1 MPGVTATYLR
11 DKYPLPPEA
20 VWTVLRKDFDRAK
33 LHPDNI
39 HFEAVQP
46 AMVESDQIYEI
57 AYKELVEELRYDLSA
72 GPDAQ
77 VPVYPF
83 GYDWRHPVHVTEA
96 ELAAFVND
104 VIERTKITRHYFED
118 GYGDNPKVN
127 LVGHS
132 MGGLVVAGYVE
143 RFGGD
148 KIGKVATLATP
159 FNGSFEAIVKM
170 ATGTA
175 NIGGG
180 TPSSREREAARVT
193 PSLYNLLPS
202 FDTGIELA
210 PGTSLPRDTF
220 NSDLWQPSIYRT
232 IADYVARYGRDTSR
246 DAADDGLRLF
256 KSLLSAASD
265 HRKRIDALDLEAKG
279 LDPKKDWLCVVGV
292 GTDTRTRMTVT
303 DASGAPHFQLTK
315 GDRMN
320 KWKTGRSPQTRKAT
334 GDGTVHFE
342 GAVPAFLDYHRLVC
356 VTPDDYGYWEL
367 KDKATTKLAGF
378 HGILPNMNMLHRLLV
393 RFFKGAEDPRGN
405 TWGRRAPGVSDD
417 EWDPPLD
424 LKDKSG

>member
-220 NSDLWQPSIYRT
+220 NSDL
-232 IADYVARYGRDTSR
+232 
-246 DAADDGLRLF
+246 AAV
-256 KSLLSAASD
+256 
-265 HRKRIDALDLEAKG
+265 DL
-279 LDPKKDWLCVVGV
+279 
-292 GTDTRTRMTVT
+292 
-303 DASGAPHFQLTK
+303 
-315 GDRMN
+315 
-320 KWKTGRSPQTRKAT
+320 
-334 GDGTVHFE
+334 
-342 GAVPAFLDYHRLVC
+342 
-356 VTPDDYGYWEL
+356 
-367 KDKATTKLAGF
+367 
-378 HGILPNMNMLHRLLV
+378 
-393 RFFKGAEDPRGN
+393 
-405 TWGRRAPGVSDD
+405 
-417 EWDPPLD
+417 
-424 LKDKSG
+424 